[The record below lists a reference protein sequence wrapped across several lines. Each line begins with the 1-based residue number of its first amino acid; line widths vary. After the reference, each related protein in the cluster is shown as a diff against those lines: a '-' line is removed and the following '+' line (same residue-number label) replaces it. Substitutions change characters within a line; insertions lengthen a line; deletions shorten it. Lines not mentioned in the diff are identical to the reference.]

1 MAREV
6 ELCEYLPE
14 VIKTNREFQTLC
26 CSQTPQ
32 VNALWKNLD
41 IVFENQ
47 FIESLTEYGCQ
58 RWESIIGIVAQ
69 KEDTLEIRRKRIWI
83 RLNENLPYTWKR
95 LHQLMGVLC
104 GEDGYQMTLYHLEYF
119 IDMEVFSKPEKGWE
133 NIFQEVKEMLSR
145 VLPANMGY
153 QAAFVSPPIHSNLL
167 LGGAVFSSIV
177 ETVLPEIE
185 QYYDFVIPMNVACG
199 CWTVMD
205 TVLTELES
213 D

>member
-119 IDMEVFSKPEKGWE
+119 KE
-133 NIFQEVKEMLSR
+133 IFFMQCMKNRSFL
-145 VLPANMGY
+145 Y
-153 QAAFVSPPIHSNLL
+153 QKH
-167 LGGAVFSSIV
+167 FSSISFRNCYV
-177 ETVLPEIE
+177 KMLLNDKETH
-185 QYYDFVIPMNVACG
+185 
-199 CWTVMD
+199 
-205 TVLTELES
+205 
-213 D
+213 